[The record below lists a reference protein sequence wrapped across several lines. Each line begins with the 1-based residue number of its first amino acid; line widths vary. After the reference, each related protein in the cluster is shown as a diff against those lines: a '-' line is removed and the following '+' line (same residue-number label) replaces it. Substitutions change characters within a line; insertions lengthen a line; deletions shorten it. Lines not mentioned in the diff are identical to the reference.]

1 MIELWDNRR
10 VHRLVRTLETKVEAE
25 TMIADQKV
33 NLKRYDKISAVLQDA
48 EGQLENEE
56 DKMDTNEHAAVNAVR
71 FQKGNQ
77 HLYKFSRFQKH
88 NANQNSKGFCPRN
101 KPVTLG
107 EPMKCR
113 YCKKTAHM

>member
-1 MIELWDNRR
+1 MEI
-10 VHRLVRTLETKVEAE
+10 KIEAE
-25 TMIADQKV
+25 TIIAGLKG
-33 NLKRYDKISAVLQDA
+33 NLNRNDKLCAVLQDA

-56 DKMDTNEHAAVNAVR
+56 DKMEKNEHAAVNAVR